1 MKNKIVICLLA
12 FWVPAFFGGGCQRIH
27 EPWIRSPDQLKEE
40 RLRTEQ
46 VRMELRQRFVRVQA
60 DR

>member
-1 MKNKIVICLLA
+1 MKKKIVMCLLP
-12 FWVPAFFGGGCQRIH
+12 FWAAALLGGGCQRIQ

-46 VRMELRQRFVRVQA
+46 ARMELRHRFVRVQS